1 MSNNIK
7 VIFMPKWGLSMK
19 EGLVGDWLIEEGE
32 TVDSGMEVVDVE
44 TDKITSAVEV
54 SNSGALRRAVAVSGE
69 TLPVGALLGVIA
81 EKEVIDEE
89 LNAFIQEF
97 QENLKILGIL
107 GQNHSNLQEFDE
119 ILGYFQK

>member
-7 VIFMPKWGLSMK
+7 VILMPKWGLSMK
-19 EGLVGDWLIEEGE
+19 EGLVGDWLIKEGE

-54 SNSGALRRAVAVSGE
+54 SDSGTLRRAVAVSGE

-81 EKEVIDEE
+81 EEEVTDEE

-107 GQNHSNLQEFDE
+107 EQNH
-119 ILGYFQK
+119 